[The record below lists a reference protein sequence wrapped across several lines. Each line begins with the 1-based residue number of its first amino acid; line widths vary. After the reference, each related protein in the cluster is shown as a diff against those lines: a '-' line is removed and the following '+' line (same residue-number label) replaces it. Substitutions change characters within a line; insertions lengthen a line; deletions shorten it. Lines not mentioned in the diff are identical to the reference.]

1 MDRMAYN
8 NNYSSTTVLQMKIDR
23 CESEMRRQ
31 QEWMRKTNTQAGR
44 KIERLRKE
52 LEDLNRDDRLTEYNR
67 GMRAESLQ
75 RKINKLIDW
84 QEDVRVQ
91 ATYNIELQE
100 GNIESLNKELREA
113 EKWAEQ
119 TSGAPH

>member
-1 MDRMAYN
+1 MAYN